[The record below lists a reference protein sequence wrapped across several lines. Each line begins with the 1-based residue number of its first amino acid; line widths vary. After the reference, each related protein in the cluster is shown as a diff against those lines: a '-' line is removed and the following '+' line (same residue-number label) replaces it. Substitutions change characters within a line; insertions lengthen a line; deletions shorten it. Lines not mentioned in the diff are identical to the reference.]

1 LIDTEI
7 DWIAYMQEVSGYLNG
22 ETNYLNLKGDTGPLV
37 YPAGFLYIF
46 SGLYYL
52 TEKGNNIFIGII
64 IIYNNIIILYYLF
77 IMGLILKDKLYFC

>member
-1 LIDTEI
+1 
-7 DWIAYMQEVSGYLNG
+7 MQEVSGYLNG

-64 IIYNNIIILYYLF
+64 IIYNN
-77 IMGLILKDKLYFC
+77 